1 MKPILPILCL
11 ALLCAA
17 APAHAQTAAA
27 SGDKTTTVT
36 SDVFRLD
43 LEKHE
48 GTFTG
53 NVRVQDPK
61 FDLTSDEMV
70 IYFDKDNKF
79 QRMVAKGNVV
89 IKQSDK
95 TSTSRQAE
103 YIVAEKKIVLT
114 GDPVVT
120 QNQNKL
126 TGASIVIY
134 QDTGRMEVEGRTK
147 FQFTPE

>member
-1 MKPILPILCL
+1 MKPILPILFL
-11 ALLCAA
+11 ALFASVA
-17 APAHAQTAAA
+17 SAQTE
-27 SGDKTTTVT
+27 DKTTTVT

-43 LEKHE
+43 LAKHE

-61 FDLTSDEMV
+61 FDLTADEMT
-70 IYFDKDNKF
+70 IYFDKENKF
-79 QRMVAKGNVV
+79 ERMVAKGTVV

-95 TSTSRQAE
+95 TATSRQAE
-103 YIVAEKKIVLT
+103 YLVNDKKIILT

-126 TGASIVIY
+126 TGSSIVIY
-134 QDTGRMEVEGRTK
+134 QETGRMEVEGRTK